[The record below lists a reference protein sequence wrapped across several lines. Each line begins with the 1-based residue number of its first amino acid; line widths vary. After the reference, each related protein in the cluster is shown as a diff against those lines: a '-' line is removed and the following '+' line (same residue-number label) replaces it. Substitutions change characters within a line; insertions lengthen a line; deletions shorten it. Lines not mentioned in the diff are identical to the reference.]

1 MNDAVELVLG
11 SLAIVLGGAAF
22 ALGGWVL
29 RDAWRGLAPQR
40 RGAAAETTETA
51 DATEATK
58 ATAGAGPAPPAALNT
73 RFRRRWP
80 GGSRRRVR

>member
-29 RDAWRGLAPQR
+29 RDAWRGLAPR
-40 RGAAAETTETA
+40 RREAAPDPANPADPAE
-51 DATEATK
+51 
-58 ATAGAGPAPPAALNT
+58 PLPPEGFST

-80 GGSRRRVR
+80 GGSRRRAR

>member
-29 RDAWRGLAPQR
+29 RDAWRGLAPPR
-40 RGAAAETTETA
+40 REPAP
-51 DATEATK
+51 EAPE
-58 ATAGAGPAPPAALNT
+58 APEAAGPADPAAPAGLST
-73 RFRRRWP
+73 ASRPRWP